1 MTTFPIGPQSLPTG
15 DALIAAVPVPA
26 GTHKAVL
33 SLDVTNM
40 VNQVVVILVEYW
52 DGTLWTGTFADFNG
66 PWRNKQ
72 GVLQNTVSLSFD
84 FGSIADASGA
94 WVPRVSIPGWQVRAK
109 FTVTNGPFN
118 TAGGTLVLT

>member
-1 MTTFPIGPQSLPTG
+1 M
-15 DALIAAVPVPA
+15 IAAVPVPA